1 MLCLWQ
7 TLVWVLRIQH
17 VDFLFWRL
25 IDFVFRFYLG
35 YDVSA
40 SPRPGLPSFS
50 PSGASRSKATEH
62 SGDQQWTNKAGWLR
76 PRSHLQLPDGPYLGG
91 EWESTVLSFNFIFLF
106 GVTDCPHSGPLMLL
120 LPVVS
125 CGQSVFA
132 LFIWQAVGRECSAC
146 SCWHI
151 RTGLVVDRTPC
162 RNRPLLL
169 SR

>member
-1 MLCLWQ
+1 MLCLCQ

-50 PSGASRSKATEH
+50 PSGASWSKATEH

-91 EWESTVLSFNFIFLF
+91 EWESTVLSFSFIFLF

-125 CGQSVFA
+125 LWTECLCPFYMAGGRKRVFCLQLLTHPDWSCCGQ
-132 LFIWQAVGRECSAC
+132 
-146 SCWHI
+146 
-151 RTGLVVDRTPC
+151 
-162 RNRPLLL
+162 NPLQK
-169 SR
+169 